1 MSTRRSKL
9 EIMLTVLSAVRDGVD
24 KPTRIQYIANMAW
37 NPTQRM
43 LNQLVEQGL
52 LAVMDDPGKKRSKKK
67 YELTEKG
74 VNVLRYFEG
83 AEELLDI
90 GKLMATN

>member
-1 MSTRRSKL
+1 VSTRRSKL
-9 EIMLTVLSAVRDGVD
+9 EIMLTVLGAVRDGVD

-43 LNQLVEQGL
+43 LSQLVEQGL
-52 LAVMDDPGKKRSKKK
+52 LAVMDDPRKKRSKKN
-67 YELTEKG
+67 YRLTEKG
-74 VNVLRYFEG
+74 FNVLRYFEG

-90 GKLMATN
+90 GRLMATN

>member
-1 MSTRRSKL
+1 
-9 EIMLTVLSAVRDGVD
+9 
-24 KPTRIQYIANMAW
+24 
-37 NPTQRM
+37 
-43 LNQLVEQGL
+43 
-52 LAVMDDPGKKRSKKK
+52 MDDPGKKRSKKK

-74 VNVLRYFEG
+74 FNVLRYFEG